1 MQSISSVNCSGTFFS
16 INRGRAWDGPALLY
30 IHRYYK
36 RTGEMRKTVYW
47 IEGDGIGPEIW
58 QAARPVIEGAISAA
72 GADLSLDWVEL
83 LAGDK
88 AMKESGQPL
97 PEATLQALRHAELA
111 MKGPLGTPVGTGM
124 RSLNVALRQT
134 LDLYACIRPVRHFE
148 GLETP
153 VKHPERVNMV
163 IFRENTE
170 DVYAGV
176 EFAANTPEARKL
188 IAFLRDELGVTK
200 VGDEAA
206 VGIKPMT
213 EAGSKRLVRRA
224 LRFALEQ
231 KQESLTLVH
240 KGNIMKFTE
249 GAFRQW
255 GYDVAAQEFGDYT
268 CTEKEP
274 VAGRLVVKDRIAD
287 AMFQEAL
294 LRPEQY
300 QVLATPNL
308 NGDYISDALAAQVG
322 GLGLAPGV
330 NMSDTLAF
338 YEATHGTAPTIAGK
352 DKANPGSVILCGALM
367 LEHLGQH
374 DAAERIRKAVAKAIA
389 GKAVTEDLAAQVTG
403 SRVVG
408 CKEFGDIIG
417 ANL

>member
-1 MQSISSVNCSGTFFS
+1 
-16 INRGRAWDGPALLY
+16 
-30 IHRYYK
+30 
-36 RTGEMRKTVYW
+36 MRKTVYW

-58 QAARPVIEGAISAA
+58 QAARPVIEGAIRAA
-72 GADLSLDWVEL
+72 KADLTLDWVEL

-88 AMKESGQPL
+88 AVKEAGHPL
-97 PEATLQALRHAELA
+97 PEATLEALRHAELA
-111 MKGPLGTPVGTGM
+111 MKGPLGTPVGTGI

-134 LDLYACIRPVRHFE
+134 LDLYACIRPVCHFA

-224 LRFALEQ
+224 LRFALDQ

-255 GYDVAAQEFGDYT
+255 GYDVAAQEFGDLT

-274 VAGRLVVKDRIAD
+274 VPGRLVVKDRIAD

-330 NMSDTLAF
+330 NMSDSLAF

-374 DAAERIRKAVAKAIA
+374 DAANRIRTAVGKAIT

-408 CKEFGDIIG
+408 CREFGDIIG
-417 ANL
+417 SYL

>member
-1 MQSISSVNCSGTFFS
+1 MQ
-16 INRGRAWDGPALLY
+16 
-30 IHRYYK
+30 
-36 RTGEMRKTVYW
+36 KTIYW
-47 IEGDGIGPEIW
+47 IEGDGIGREIW
-58 QAARPVIEGAISAA
+58 QAARPVIDAA
-72 GADLSLDWVEL
+72 LAKESELKLDWQEL
-83 LAGDK
+83 LAGEK
-88 AMKESGQPL
+88 AVAETGSPL
-97 PEATLQALRHAELA
+97 PEATMQALRGAEVA

-124 RSLNVALRQT
+124 RSLNVALRQS

-153 VKHPERVNMV
+153 VKHPERVDMV

-176 EFAANTPEARKL
+176 EFAAQTPEARKL
-188 IAFLRDELGVTK
+188 IAFLREELGVTK
-200 VGDEAA
+200 VGDAAA

-224 LRFALEQ
+224 LRFALDNG
-231 KQESLTLVH
+231 KQSLTLVH

-249 GAFRQW
+249 GGFRQW
-255 GYDVAAQEFGDYT
+255 GYDLAAEEFADLT

-274 VAGRLVVKDRIAD
+274 VPGRLVIKDRIAD

-294 LRPEQY
+294 LRPEEY
-300 QVLATPNL
+300 QILATPNL

-338 YEATHGTAPTIAGK
+338 YEATHGTAPTIAGQ

-367 LEHLGQH
+367 LEHIGVPR
-374 DAAERIRKAVAKAIA
+374 AAERIRTALGKAIA
-389 GKAVTEDLAAQVTG
+389 AKAVTVDLAAQVTG
-403 SRVVG
+403 ARVVG
-408 CKEFGDIIG
+408 CRVFGEIVG

>member
-1 MQSISSVNCSGTFFS
+1 M
-16 INRGRAWDGPALLY
+16 
-30 IHRYYK
+30 
-36 RTGEMRKTVYW
+36 
-47 IEGDGIGPEIW
+47 
-58 QAARPVIEGAISAA
+58 
-72 GADLSLDWVEL
+72 
-83 LAGDK
+83 
-88 AMKESGQPL
+88 
-97 PEATLQALRHAELA
+97 
-111 MKGPLGTPVGTGM
+111 
-124 RSLNVALRQT
+124 
-134 LDLYACIRPVRHFE
+134 
-148 GLETP
+148 
-153 VKHPERVNMV
+153 
-163 IFRENTE
+163 
-170 DVYAGV
+170 
-176 EFAANTPEARKL
+176 
-188 IAFLRDELGVTK
+188 
-200 VGDEAA
+200 
-206 VGIKPMT
+206 
-213 EAGSKRLVRRA
+213 RRA
-224 LRFALEQ
+224 LRFALDQ

-255 GYDVAAQEFGDYT
+255 GYDVAAQEFGDLT

-374 DAAERIRKAVAKAIA
+374 DAANRIRKAVGKAIT

-417 ANL
+417 SYL